1 MIRLL
6 RWLADPSFSPIE
18 TMVIVVA
25 AIFVGL
31 YSPPWYVCAALAFAT
46 AILSAWVAHI
56 IRFHLNERDM
66 IREWMR
72 GGK

>member
-6 RWLADPSFSPIE
+6 RWLADQSFSPIE
-18 TMVIVVA
+18 VMAAVVACGLCIDHGVRWYTMVWFMCFA
-25 AIFVGL
+25 AFG
-31 YSPPWYVCAALAFAT
+31 
-46 AILSAWVAHI
+46 SAWVAHV

-72 GGK
+72 GRK